1 MANKQMILTDSGL
14 KKLEDELEFLKTER
28 RQEIAEK
35 IKIARSF
42 GDLSENSEYDE
53 AKNEQA
59 VVEARI
65 ITIEATLKNVRIID
79 DSEITTEI
87 VSIGTKVKVK
97 DVELGETEEFSIVGS
112 SEVSPNENKI
122 SDESP
127 IGAALVGHRVGDK
140 AVAITPVGE
149 LEFIVLEI
157 SK

>member
-1 MANKQMILTDSGL
+1 MILTDSGL